1 MQDGKFSINLGGW
14 HIGIT
19 ILLCILK
26 LTEIIDISWWWCF
39 CLIWL
44 PFALFIGVCLLLV
57 IGAFLWAVGATTID
71 LIKKKK

>member
-19 ILLCILK
+19 ILLCVLK

-39 CLIWL
+39 CPIWI
-44 PFALFIGVCLLLV
+44 PFA
-57 IGAFLWAVGATTID
+57 IGAALIILIILVAIIYAVIEV
-71 LIKKKK
+71 LLENSKK